1 MSAWWVAGV
10 AVAVGLVVL
19 AVLLVVQLR
28 RAERMRQLLDHVQTE
43 MAARRSALHRAAA
56 PIRARRSGRLSAE
69 RG

>member
-28 RAERMRQLLDHVQTE
+28 RAERMRQLLDHVRTE
-43 MAARRSALHRAAA
+43 MAARRSVLHRAAA
-56 PIRARRSGRLSAE
+56 PIRARRSGHLPAE